1 MTNVAGHLSL
11 IELLLHVDGA
21 HWVALRGQYLLLAS
35 GIVAHEL
42 VVHHARLHVEELAV
56 DVRRAADWLH
66 MLWGLALGVLGRT
79 LELGHLPVVLEHV
92 VGIDDRVHLTWHAD
106 DRTGHLRSHLPALRT
121 SLRHLALGK
130 SIHVR
135 WHVHHWMRTDIVV
148 SMCKR
153 ASVLVGTLLAS
164 LIVLANVALVVSRI
178 DSDLLLAHRSA
189 HLGSLGHRLA
199 HLRIHRRAWEAGLL
213 LTHVHSLRTAIATAA
228 LLEAT
233 TAKVIITF
241 VSASEARLLALLLE
255 SASSRTT
262 SAHAA
267 TLVAP

>member
-1 MTNVAGHLSL
+1 
-11 IELLLHVDGA
+11 
-21 HWVALRGQYLLLAS
+21 
-35 GIVAHEL
+35 
-42 VVHHARLHVEELAV
+42 
-56 DVRRAADWLH
+56 
-66 MLWGLALGVLGRT
+66 
-79 LELGHLPVVLEHV
+79 
-92 VGIDDRVHLTWHAD
+92 
-106 DRTGHLRSHLPALRT
+106 
-121 SLRHLALGK
+121 
-130 SIHVR
+130 
-135 WHVHHWMRTDIVV
+135 
-148 SMCKR
+148 MCKR

-164 LIVLANVALVVSRI
+164 LIVFANVALVVRRI

-213 LTHVHSLRTAIATAA
+213 LTHVHSLRTAVATAA

-262 SAHAA
+262 AAHAA
-267 TLVAP
+267 LVAP